1 MIMSKLSK
9 RNPIKE
15 IAEQLDVCDGML
27 GALVELLEEK
37 GVLTQGELEEKI
49 KAKMENGKGSL

>member
-1 MIMSKLSK
+1 LIMSKLSK

-49 KAKMENGKGSL
+49 KVKMDNGKGSL